1 MYESKYFKPSEFR
14 CKGKE
19 CKDKPDPVMDEKLL
33 ILLDK
38 IREKVGKPIV
48 VNCGFRCPRHNK
60 DVGGA
65 TNSTHMYCKAAD
77 LSAVGIGVN
86 ELAQI
91 AEECGFDGI
100 GRYPKG
106 NFVHVDSRGY
116 KARWNG

>member
-19 CKDKPDPVMDEKLL
+19 CKDKPEPVMSEKLL

-38 IREKVGKPIV
+38 IRDKVGKPIV
-48 VNCGFRCPRHNK
+48 VNCGYRCPIHNK
-60 DVGGA
+60 DVGGVA
-65 TNSTHMYCKAAD
+65 NSFHCQCIAAD
-77 LSAVGIGVN
+77 LSAVGVGVN
-86 ELAQI
+86 ELAAM
-91 AEECGFDGI
+91 AEECGADGI
-100 GRYPKG
+100 GKYPKK